1 MQSPD
6 RFCPI
11 HSFARVIGWP
21 RGRSLSDAASTP
33 YLRARICGVAPSRR
47 GSQRRAGRERLRVD
61 GAPIGTRLNLTLS
74 RAEPRSGAKR
84 REDGSP
90 ERIAARRGQIAAS
103 VPFVLGRLPG
113 NAVVPPEQP

>member
-33 YLRARICGVAPSRR
+33 YLRGGAVSSRVSASR
-47 GSQRRAGRERLRVD
+47 GSRAPASRWRTDRDPSEFDAFARRA
-61 GAPIGTRLNLTLS
+61 
-74 RAEPRSGAKR
+74 
-84 REDGSP
+84 
-90 ERIAARRGQIAAS
+90 
-103 VPFVLGRLPG
+103 
-113 NAVVPPEQP
+113 